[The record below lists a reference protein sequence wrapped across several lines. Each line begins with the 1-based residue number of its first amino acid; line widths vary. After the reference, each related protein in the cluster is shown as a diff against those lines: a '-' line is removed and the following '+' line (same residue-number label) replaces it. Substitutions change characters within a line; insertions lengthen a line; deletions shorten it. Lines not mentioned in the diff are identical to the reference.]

1 MIRAV
6 KRIASSDK
14 DLQQLTLIREQGV
27 VRQGRQPVDY
37 KDKVVI
43 KPWGYEF
50 LIFANEYVAIWFL
63 MIAKDHS
70 TSMHCH
76 TAKKTSLTLL
86 HGKALCNTFRH
97 RNFLFAGDSVLLEP
111 AVFHSTKALS
121 LDGVQLIETETPPRK
136 LDLVRLEDKYG
147 REHAGYEDCTQMRVE
162 HLETFRYFHFEA
174 ATGGRQSFTMES
186 RFSIVLAAYQ
196 RAATLHDTFAVEP
209 GAVYCVCRGGLS
221 GPDGMPVLA
230 VGETE
235 KGAYL
240 RQVGPL
246 TVSPDTLLM
255 KLLVFD

>member
-6 KRIASSDK
+6 KRIAPSDK
-14 DLQQLTLIREQGV
+14 DLQQLALVQKQSAIQQGH
-27 VRQGRQPVDY
+27 QPLDY

-50 LIFANEYVAIWFL
+50 LIFANAYVAVWFL

-136 LDLVRLEDKYG
+136 VDLVRLEDKYG
-147 REHAGYEDCTQMRVE
+147 REHAGYEDCTQMRADN
-162 HLETFRYFHFEA
+162 LDTFRHFHFEA
-174 ATGGRQSFTMES
+174 ATGVAQSFTMEGQ
-186 RFSIVLAAYQ
+186 FSIVLTAYP
-196 RAATLHDTFAVEP
+196 RSAILRDAFTVEP
-209 GAVYCVCRGGLS
+209 GAVYCVCQGGLS
-221 GPDGMPVLA
+221 GPGGASVLD

-240 RQVGPL
+240 QQVGPL
-246 TVSPDTLLM
+246 KAAADTLLM

>member
-6 KRIASSDK
+6 KRITVSDK
-14 DLQQLTLIREQGV
+14 DLHELALIRERGV
-27 VRQGRQPVDY
+27 VQQGRQPADY

-50 LIFANEYVAIWFL
+50 LIFANAHVAVWFL

-111 AVFHSTKALS
+111 GVFHSTKALS

-162 HLETFRYFHFEA
+162 HLDAFRHFHFEA
-174 ATGGRQSFTMES
+174 ATGVGQSFTMEG
-186 RFSIVLAAYQ
+186 RFSIVLAAYPHTAIL
-196 RAATLHDTFAVEP
+196 RDAFALEP
-209 GAVYCVCRGGLS
+209 GAVYCICQGGLS
-221 GPDGMPVLA
+221 GPGGAPVLA

-240 RQVGPL
+240 QQVGPL
-246 TVSPDTLLM
+246 KVTSDTLLM